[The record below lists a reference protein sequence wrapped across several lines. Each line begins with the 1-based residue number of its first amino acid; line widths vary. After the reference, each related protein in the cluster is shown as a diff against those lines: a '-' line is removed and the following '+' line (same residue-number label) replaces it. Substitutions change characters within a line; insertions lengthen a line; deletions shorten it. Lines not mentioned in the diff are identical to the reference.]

1 MVLEILV
8 DIEGVEVFG
17 IKTGEQHIHHD
28 RHVNLLLVG
37 QVLVGVL
44 LVLDALL
51 HILIVTIEFAN
62 AVVGAKA
69 CVVICNDDLE
79 RGFFLIR
86 GFIVVSFF
94 LRQVFLNLLH
104 VFVAFGRR
112 RKHAGDI
119 QWLKIGVCGLLLG
132 LNVFEQGM
140 IFHGVFVQNG
150 FDDFLFL
157 HTLARLGLVL
167 ALGLVMVD
175 MEAKYV
181 AIGDGVGDGVC
192 VQFPLKD
199 VFRGFVRCLLA
210 FNLLVNGVVAE
221 DGRAGKAEQLSL
233 GEKFLDG
240 LMVLAELRA
249 VAFVEDEYDTLVD
262 RKSKRL
268 NSSHQII

>member
-140 IFHGVFVQNG
+140 IFNGVVDRSRGQHGIELAPGGGSVVFVQNG

-167 ALGLVMVD
+167 ALGLVM
-175 MEAKYV
+175 
-181 AIGDGVGDGVC
+181 GDGVGDGVC
-192 VQFPLKD
+192 VQFPVKD

-221 DGRAGKAEQLSL
+221 DGRAGKAEQLGL

-249 VAFVEDEYDTLVD
+249 VAFVEDEYDTLVA
-262 RKSKRL
+262 
-268 NSSHQII
+268 